1 MRRVVHPALPSRLHF
16 AQALQARPFALLWTG
31 QTISVLGD
39 AVFTIAITWE
49 VLLLTGSATAMSLIV
64 IAQWAPKIVLLLFG
78 GVLADRVS
86 RRLLMLWAAAGR
98 GCIVLL
104 VAWLSWSHLLQFW
117 HCEQLL

>member
-78 GVLADRVS
+78 GVLANQKLPVKPLSFRHGDRRAFLV
-86 RRLLMLWAAAGR
+86 GR
-98 GCIVLL
+98 DG
-104 VAWLSWSHLLQFW
+104 SG
-117 HCEQLL
+117 E